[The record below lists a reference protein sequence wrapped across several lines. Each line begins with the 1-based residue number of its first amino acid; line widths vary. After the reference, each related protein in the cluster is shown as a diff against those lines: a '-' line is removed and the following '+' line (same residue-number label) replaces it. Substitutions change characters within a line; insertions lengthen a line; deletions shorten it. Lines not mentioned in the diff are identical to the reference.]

1 MPGRKDCVTLKV
13 FGKKTKVQ
21 KKMILYTIKEAYIM
35 FKEEY
40 KNNDVSLSKFAEL
53 RPKHVVLPGT
63 AGTHTVCVC
72 IYHQNPKLMISCS
85 HISSHKIF
93 RRIAGLGDGNEYEGQ
108 ITYHHLLA
116 ALMCNPPNISC
127 WLGKCTECMSTEGLH
142 DTLEGVFDEL
152 GVQDIIYK
160 QWESTDRAYMVTRT
174 ENVCDFL
181 NELLD
186 KLDVLK
192 KHQFINDQQTKYFYE
207 VKENLPE
214 GKVLCVGDFSQNF
227 SFVYQDAIQ
236 GVHWSNTSCTLHPWL
251 CYYRGVEGKVC
262 D

>member
-1 MPGRKDCVTLKV
+1 
-13 FGKKTKVQ
+13 
-21 KKMILYTIKEAYIM
+21 
-35 FKEEY
+35 
-40 KNNDVSLSKFAEL
+40 
-53 RPKHVVLPGT
+53 
-63 AGTHTVCVC
+63 
-72 IYHQNPKLMISCS
+72 
-85 HISSHKIF
+85 
-93 RRIAGLGDGNEYEGQ
+93 
-108 ITYHHLLA
+108 
-116 ALMCNPPNISC
+116 
-127 WLGKCTECMSTEGLH
+127 
-142 DTLEGVFDEL
+142 
-152 GVQDIIYK
+152 
-160 QWESTDRAYMVTRT
+160 MVTRT

-262 D
+262 DYSLLFISDCIKHDTVAVYAFQKKLISCVKEKMLEEGIELTEME